1 LHGNR
6 RRHGAARP
14 TTAAGLS
21 IDFTDLLRDGVH
33 RPFYSRGMDA
43 RTRKTA
49 DIDEAVA
56 DDARSIAESITAK
69 RDRLLASLTLI
80 AGIGLIVSLPFALR
94 AGAEFFMPVTAAL
107 VVAIALVPLLEWFE
121 RRGIPSKAS
130 AGLCVILF
138 LLLALFAIG
147 SILMPASNW
156 VAQVPTKIPR
166 VRAALEPVIQLY
178 KHLDRFIDRT
188 VSQIAIT
195 QQEHTRSVTIE
206 TPNSMSNLLISSAP
220 HLLIQLFFALLVIFF
235 FLAGWT
241 AMRKKTIVS
250 RGSFEGALTTARV
263 IQQVV
268 DATSTY
274 LGTITLINIGLGALT
289 AGALWLLGMPSPVMW
304 GGIVAVA
311 NYIPYLGPIVCALLL
326 FFGAL
331 MTYPD
336 IWPALAP
343 PAAFICFHLVEANF
357 FTPMVVGHRLT
368 ISPLSILIS
377 LSFWAWVWGTTGALL
392 AVPLLIIMKTIFSAA
407 GTPDI
412 AGFLFEHG
420 TLTHIGDPD
429 EEEEN
434 ERQEMQPAMVDTPQ
448 RPS

>member
-1 LHGNR
+1 
-6 RRHGAARP
+6 
-14 TTAAGLS
+14 
-21 IDFTDLLRDGVH
+21 
-33 RPFYSRGMDA
+33 MDA
-43 RTRKTA
+43 RTRLHHVDDETA
-49 DIDEAVA
+49 DEA
-56 DDARSIAESITAK
+56 RMLAETITAK

-80 AGIGLIVSLPFALR
+80 AGIGLIVAMPFALR

-121 RRGIPSKAS
+121 RRGIPSKLA
-130 AGLCVILF
+130 AGLCLVVF
-138 LLLALFAIG
+138 LLFALFAIG
-147 SILMPASNW
+147 SIVVPASDW
-156 VAQVPTKIPR
+156 VAQVPSKIPK
-166 VRAALEPVIQLY
+166 VRAALEPVLDLY
-178 KHLDRFIDRT
+178 KNLDRFIERT
-188 VSQIAIT
+188 TSQITIT
-195 QQEHTRSVTIE
+195 QGQARAVRIE
-206 TPNSMSNLLISSAP
+206 TPSSMLGLLTTSAP

-289 AGALWLLGMPSPVMW
+289 ALVLWWLGMPSPVMW
-304 GGIVAVA
+304 GGIIAVL
-311 NYIPYLGPIVCALLL
+311 NYIPYLGPIACALLL
-326 FFGAL
+326 FLGGL

-336 IWPALAP
+336 VWGALMP
-343 PAAFICFHLVEANF
+343 PAAFISFHLIEANL
-357 FTPMVVGHRLT
+357 FTPLVVGHRLT

-420 TLTHIGDPD
+420 TLTHVGDPD
-429 EEEEN
+429 EEEED
-434 ERQEMQPAMVDTPQ
+434 ERQQMQPAMVDTPK
-448 RPS
+448 PLS

>member
-1 LHGNR
+1 M
-6 RRHGAARP
+6 
-14 TTAAGLS
+14 TAPLG
-21 IDFTDLLRDGVH
+21 TDIVG
-33 RPFYSRGMDA
+33 GMDA
-43 RTRKTA
+43 RTRKHA
-49 DIDEAVA
+49 EIDDDVSGEARVL
-56 DDARSIAESITAK
+56 AETITVK

-94 AGAEFFMPVTAAL
+94 EGAEFFMPVTAAL

-121 RRGIPSKAS
+121 RRSIPAKGS
-130 AGLCVILF
+130 AGLCVIIF
-138 LLLALFAIG
+138 LAVALFAIG
-147 SILMPASNW
+147 SIVIPATDWIS
-156 VAQVPTKIPR
+156 QVPVKVPK

-178 KHLDRFIDRT
+178 KHFDKFIDRT
-188 VSQIAIT
+188 VSQIAVT
-195 QQEHTRSVTIE
+195 QEQTRAVHIE
-206 TPNSMSNLLISSAP
+206 TPNSVSSLLLSSAP
-220 HLLIQLFFALLVIFF
+220 HLLIQLFFSLLVIFF

-268 DATSTY
+268 GATSTY

-289 AGALWLLGMPSPVMW
+289 AGALWLLGMPSPIMW

-326 FFGAL
+326 FAGGL

-336 IWPALAP
+336 IWGALAP
-343 PAAFICFHLVEANF
+343 PAAFISFHLIEANF

-392 AVPLLIIMKTIFSAA
+392 AVPLLIILKTIFSAA

-420 TLTHIGDPD
+420 TLTHAGEED
-429 EEEEN
+429 EDDVE
-434 ERQEMQPAMVDTPQ
+434 ERQEVGPAMVDTSKP
-448 RPS
+448 RS

>member
-1 LHGNR
+1 
-6 RRHGAARP
+6 
-14 TTAAGLS
+14 
-21 IDFTDLLRDGVH
+21 
-33 RPFYSRGMDA
+33 MDA
-43 RTRKTA
+43 RTSRQVEHHDETV
-49 DIDEAVA
+49 DEA
-56 DDARSIAESITAK
+56 RMLAETISAK

-80 AGIGLIVSLPFALR
+80 VGIGLIVGLPFALQL
-94 AGAEFFMPVTAAL
+94 GAEFFMPVTAAL
-107 VVAIALVPLLEWFE
+107 VIAIALVPLLEWFE

-138 LLLALFAIG
+138 LMMAIFAIG
-147 SILMPASNW
+147 SIVIPASDW
-156 VAQVPTKIPR
+156 VAQVPTKITK
-166 VRAALEPVIQLY
+166 VRAALEPIFDLY
-178 KHLDRFIDRT
+178 KNLDRFINRVANQIEINHAAHART
-188 VSQIAIT
+188 
-195 QQEHTRSVTIE
+195 VTIE
-206 TPNSMSNLLISSAP
+206 QPNSLMGLLATSAP
-220 HLLIQLFFALLVIFF
+220 HLLIQLFFSLLVIFF

-289 AGALWLLGMPSPVMW
+289 AGALWLLGMPSPIMW

-326 FFGAL
+326 FVGGL

-336 IWPALAP
+336 IWGALLP
-343 PAAFICFHLVEANF
+343 PAVFISFHLVEANF

-368 ISPLSILIS
+368 ISPLAILVS

-392 AVPLLIIMKTIFSAA
+392 AVPLLIILKTIFSAA

-420 TLTHIGDPD
+420 TLTHAGEAD
-429 EEEEN
+429 EEEVE
-434 ERQEMQPAMVDTPQ
+434 ERQEMEPAMVDTPKP
-448 RPS
+448 RT

>member
-1 LHGNR
+1 MLP
-6 RRHGAARP
+6 A
-14 TTAAGLS
+14 
-21 IDFTDLLRDGVH
+21 V
-33 RPFYSRGMDA
+33 DA
-43 RTRKTA
+43 RTGKQHSKEHHGEPGT
-49 DIDEAVA
+49 DEA
-56 DDARSIAESITAK
+56 RTLAETITVK

-80 AGIGLIVSLPFALR
+80 AGIGMLVALPFALK

-107 VVAIALVPLLEWFE
+107 VVAVALVPLLEWFE
-121 RRGIPSKAS
+121 RRGVPSRLS
-130 AGLCVILF
+130 AGFCVIIF
-138 LLLALFAIG
+138 LAATIFAIG
-147 SILMPASNW
+147 SIVVPAADW
-156 VAQVPTKIPR
+156 IALVPHRIGK
-166 VRAALEPVIQLY
+166 VRAALQPILGLDQN
-178 KHLDRFIDRT
+178 LDRFITRTAAQVQVNQEHART
-188 VSQIAIT
+188 V
-195 QQEHTRSVTIE
+195 RIE
-206 TPNSMSNLLISSAP
+206 DSNTFTSLLATSAP

-241 AMRKKTIVS
+241 AMRKRTIVS

-289 AGALWLLGMPSPVMW
+289 AGALWLLGMPSPIMW

-326 FFGAL
+326 FVGGL

-336 IWPALAP
+336 VWGALMP

-392 AVPLLIIMKTIFSAA
+392 AVPLLIIMKTVFSAA

-420 TLTHIGDPD
+420 TLTHVGDLD
-429 EEEEN
+429 EEEVEQ
-434 ERQEMQPAMVDTPQ
+434 RQEMEPAVVDTKKPAT
-448 RPS
+448 

>member
-1 LHGNR
+1 
-6 RRHGAARP
+6 
-14 TTAAGLS
+14 
-21 IDFTDLLRDGVH
+21 
-33 RPFYSRGMDA
+33 MDA
-43 RTRKTA
+43 RTRKHGPIE
-49 DIDEAVA
+49 DERSDEARVL
-56 DDARSIAESITAK
+56 AESIGAK

-80 AGIGLIVSLPFALR
+80 AGIGMIVALPFALR
-94 AGAEFFMPVTAAL
+94 EGAEFFMPVTAAL

-130 AGLCVILF
+130 AGLCVVIF
-138 LLLALFAIG
+138 LLLAIFAIG
-147 SILMPASNW
+147 SIVIPASDW
-156 VAQVPTKIPR
+156 VAQVPTKITK
-166 VRAALEPVIQLY
+166 VRAALEPIFDLY
-178 KHLDRFIDRT
+178 KNLDRFIDKT
-188 VSQIAIT
+188 VSQIEVAGA
-195 QQEHTRSVTIE
+195 QSSQTRAVRIE
-206 TPNSMSNLLISSAP
+206 TPNSMLGLLTSSAP

-326 FFGAL
+326 FVGGL
-331 MTYPD
+331 MIYPD
-336 IWPALAP
+336 IWGALMP
-343 PAAFICFHLVEANF
+343 PAAFIGFHLIEANF

-368 ISPLSILIS
+368 ISPLSILVS

-392 AVPLLIIMKTIFSAA
+392 AVPLLIILKTIFSAA

-420 TLTHIGDPD
+420 TLTHAGEAD
-429 EEEEN
+429 EEEVE
-434 ERQEMQPAMVDTPQ
+434 ERQELEPAMVDTPKR
-448 RPS
+448 RP

>member
-1 LHGNR
+1 
-6 RRHGAARP
+6 
-14 TTAAGLS
+14 
-21 IDFTDLLRDGVH
+21 
-33 RPFYSRGMDA
+33 MDA
-43 RTRKTA
+43 RTRKHQVEDETV
-49 DIDEAVA
+49 DEA
-56 DDARSIAESITAK
+56 RMLAETITVK

-80 AGIGLIVSLPFALR
+80 AGIALMIGFPFALR

-107 VVAIALVPLLEWFE
+107 VVAVALVPLLEWFE

-130 AGLCVILF
+130 AGMCVIIF
-138 LLLALFAIG
+138 LGLALFAIG
-147 SILMPASNW
+147 SIVVPASDW
-156 VAQVPTKIPR
+156 VAQVPSKLPK
-166 VRAALEPVIQLY
+166 VRATLEPVIGLY
-178 KHLDRFIDRT
+178 KHLDRWIERAT
-188 VSQIAIT
+188 SQIAIAPT
-195 QQEHTRSVTIE
+195 QPNRTVSIEQPHSVST
-206 TPNSMSNLLISSAP
+206 LLISSAP

-241 AMRKKTIVS
+241 AMRKKAIVT

-274 LGTITLINIGLGALT
+274 LGTITLINVGLGALT

-326 FFGAL
+326 FAGGL
-331 MTYPD
+331 MAFAD
-336 IWPALAP
+336 IWGALAP
-343 PAAFICFHLVEANF
+343 PAVFICFHLVEANF

-420 TLTHIGDPD
+420 TLTHAGDAD
-429 EEEEN
+429 EEEED
-434 ERQEMQPAMVDTPQ
+434 ERQELEPAMVDTSKP
-448 RPS
+448 RT

>member
-1 LHGNR
+1 
-6 RRHGAARP
+6 
-14 TTAAGLS
+14 
-21 IDFTDLLRDGVH
+21 
-33 RPFYSRGMDA
+33 MDA
-43 RTRKTA
+43 RTRKHDVDDDT
-49 DIDEAVA
+49 A
-56 DDARSIAESITAK
+56 DDARLIAEGITIK

-80 AGIGLIVSLPFALR
+80 AGIGLIVAVPFALR

-130 AGLCVILF
+130 AGLCMVIF
-138 LLLALFAIG
+138 LAFAMFAIG
-147 SILMPASNW
+147 SIVIPAADW
-156 VAQVPTKIPR
+156 VAQVPTKIPK
-166 VRAALEPVIQLY
+166 VRSTLEPLIQLY
-178 KHLDRFIDRT
+178 KHLDRWIDKATSQITIAPTQPLRT
-188 VSQIAIT
+188 VSVEQP
-195 QQEHTRSVTIE
+195 HSVST
-206 TPNSMSNLLISSAP
+206 LLISSAP

-241 AMRKKTIVS
+241 AMRKKAIVT

-289 AGALWLLGMPSPVMW
+289 AGALWLLGMPSPIMW

-311 NYIPYLGPIVCALLL
+311 NYVPYLGPIACALLL
-326 FFGAL
+326 FAGGL
-331 MTYPD
+331 MTFPD
-336 IWPALAP
+336 VWGAMAP
-343 PAAFICFHLVEANF
+343 PAAFIGFHLVEANF

-368 ISPLSILIS
+368 ISPLSILVS

-420 TLTHIGDPD
+420 TLTHAGEPD
-429 EEEEN
+429 EEEIE
-434 ERQEMQPAMVDTPQ
+434 ERQEMGPAMVDTSKP
-448 RPS
+448 RS